1 MQFPVKLNEETLLT
15 DEALEAL
22 IQEEWLS
29 TMGHLKKEYQ
39 NMPVPKQAQD
49 AVQKGIQRAK
59 AEAQMQQVQLQEI
72 PRKKTG
78 KLYGGIAA
86 FVTLAATVF
95 LFVLF
100 QTNTQLAVSV
110 AKVPVLKPVV
120 EFMTGQEYHE
130 DVYLDLKV
138 AHLAGQVGRDVQSA
152 MPVPLADLFE
162 HDADYVSV
170 ISTEIQMQIQ
180 QSKQDTTLQP
190 QFLSITPDQCY
201 YINTDGCLVIVL
213 DEYETAPEFII
224 HTDVIAPILKDTVK
238 QSD

>member
-1 MQFPVKLNEETLLT
+1 
-15 DEALEAL
+15 
-22 IQEEWLS
+22 
-29 TMGHLKKEYQ
+29 MGHLKKEYQ

-59 AEAQMQQVQLQEI
+59 AEAQMQQVQVQEI

-78 KLYGGIAA
+78 KLYAGIAA

-120 EFMTGQEYHE
+120 EFMTGQEYHK

-138 AHLAGQVGRDVQSA
+138 ANLSCYHIFITWHFNFCTN
-152 MPVPLADLFE
+152 P
-162 HDADYVSV
+162 
-170 ISTEIQMQIQ
+170 
-180 QSKQDTTLQP
+180 DTTSTR
-190 QFLSITPDQCY
+190 F
-201 YINTDGCLVIVL
+201 
-213 DEYETAPEFII
+213 
-224 HTDVIAPILKDTVK
+224 
-238 QSD
+238 